1 MPAAFLLRKA
11 SDGQFYFTL
20 TADNNEPILTS
31 ETYRAKSSAQQ
42 GIEAVRASAAVEAR
56 FQRKTSGDGKPF
68 FVLLAAN
75 GEPIGKSEMYSSA
88 SAMEKGIEAVRRH
101 APAAP
106 VRDQA

>member
-1 MPAAFLLRKA
+1 MPAAFLLRKS

-31 ETYRAKSSAQQ
+31 ETYRAKSSAEQ
-42 GIEAVRASAAVEAR
+42 GIDAVRVAAPLEAR
-56 FQRKTSGDGKPF
+56 VQRKTSADGKPY
-68 FVLLAAN
+68 FVLVAAN
-75 GEPIGKSEMYSSA
+75 GEPIGKSETYSSA
-88 SAMEKGIEAVRRH
+88 SAMEKGIEAVRRL